1 MKNKKI
7 LIISHQ
13 FLPFV
18 SPRTTRWSLLI
29 DELTIRG
36 NEITVLTGTV
46 PEELK
51 KNYEV
56 LYFGNKLFSSN
67 INKVRKDSQDSSNNF
82 LKKIIYSIL
91 KTIYRFLFKTF
102 SWPDYAMFWA
112 FTIFKNRKRIE
123 NKFDI
128 IISVSLP
135 FTSHLCAYILQKRIS
150 ADWYMDIGDPFSLKN
165 NSPENNRI
173 IYSYLN
179 KYYEKKFY
187 QNASKIIFTHDE
199 VAELHQNKFNID
211 RTKIVI
217 GYPIALLDEKRIKNS
232 LTFDYEDT
240 PLKIGYFGAFTKSV
254 REPNNYIISI
264 ANSLDDEIK
273 HEWYINKE
281 SKKYFTSIKNISSH
295 QFLDILPRE
304 VALEVMVSKMH
315 VLLSIG
321 NFNKYQMPS
330 KVIEYISLGKP
341 VLHFAEIPDDPLY
354 NFNDLFDNLKIINSK
369 TTKNELENYFEN
381 IREKRL
387 ELNTGNFNN
396 NFSAA
401 ELINNLI

>member
-7 LIISHQ
+7 LIVSHQ

-29 DELTIRG
+29 DELIKKG
-36 NEITVLTGTV
+36 NEVTVLTGTA

-56 LYFGNKLFSSN
+56 LYFGNKKFSSN

-135 FTSHLCAYILQKRIS
+135 FTSHLCAYILKKRIS
-150 ADWYMDIGDPFSLKN
+150 ANWYMDIGDPFSLKI
-165 NSPENNRI
+165 NSPENNKI

-187 QNASKIIFTHDE
+187 QNASKIIFTHNE

-217 GYPIALLDEKRIKNS
+217 GYPIALLNEKRINNS
-232 LTFDYEDT
+232 LNFNYEDT

-264 ANSLDDEIK
+264 ANSLDDDIK

-304 VALEVMVSKMH
+304 IALEVMVSKMH
-315 VLLSIG
+315 ILLSIG

-341 VLHFAEIPDDPLY
+341 VLHFAEIADDPLY

-369 TTKNELENYFEN
+369 TTKNEIENYFEN
-381 IREKRL
+381 IRENRL
-387 ELNTGNFNN
+387 ELNIGNFNN
-396 NFSAA
+396 NFSAT

>member
-7 LIISHQ
+7 LIVSHQ

-29 DELTIRG
+29 DELTNKG
-36 NEITVLTGTV
+36 NEVTVLTGTD
-46 PEELK
+46 PEKIE

-56 LYFGNKLFSSN
+56 LYFGNKRFSSN
-67 INKVRKDSQDSSNNF
+67 INKVRKDSQDSSNN
-82 LKKIIYSIL
+82 LPKKFVYSIL
-91 KTIYRFLFKTF
+91 KKIYRFLFKTF

-112 FTIFKNRKRIE
+112 FTIFKNRKSIE

-135 FTSHLCAYILQKRIS
+135 FTSHLCAYILNKRIS
-150 ADWYMDIGDPFSLKN
+150 ADWFMDIGDPFSLKI
-165 NSPENNRI
+165 NSPENNKI

-179 KYYEKKFY
+179 KFYEKKFY
-187 QNASKIIFTHDE
+187 QNATKIIFTHNE

-217 GYPIALLDEKRIKNS
+217 GYPIALLNEKRIKKSMSFN
-232 LTFDYEDT
+232 YEDA

-254 REPNNYIISI
+254 REPNNYITSI
-264 ANSLDDEIK
+264 TNLLDDEIK

-281 SKKYFTSIKNISSH
+281 SKKYFSSIKNNSSH

-341 VLHFAEIPDDPLY
+341 VLHFAEIVDDPLY
-354 NFNDLFDNLKIINSK
+354 TFNDQFDNLKIINSK

-381 IREKRL
+381 IRKNRL
-387 ELNTGNFNN
+387 ELNRANFNN
-396 NFSAA
+396 NFSATKI
-401 ELINNLI
+401 INNLI

>member
-7 LIISHQ
+7 LIVSHQ

-29 DELTIRG
+29 DELIKKG
-36 NEITVLTGTV
+36 NEVTVLTGTA

-56 LYFGNKLFSSN
+56 LYFGNKQFSTN
-67 INKVRKDSQDSSNNF
+67 INKVRKDSQNSSNNY

-150 ADWYMDIGDPFSLKN
+150 ADWYMDIGDPFSLKI
-165 NSPENNRI
+165 NSPENNKI

-187 QNASKIIFTHDE
+187 QNASKIIFTHKE

-217 GYPIALLDEKRIKNS
+217 GYPIALLNEERIKNS
-232 LTFDYEDT
+232 LNFNYEDT
-240 PLKIGYFGAFTKSV
+240 PLIIGYFGAFTKSV

-304 VALEVMVSKMH
+304 IALEVMVSKMH
-315 VLLSIG
+315 ILLSIG

-341 VLHFAEIPDDPLY
+341 VLHFAEIADDPLY

-369 TTKNELENYFEN
+369 TTKNEIENYFDN

-387 ELNTGNFNN
+387 ELNIGNFNN
-396 NFSAA
+396 NFSAT

>member
-29 DELTIRG
+29 DELTKRG
-36 NEITVLTGTV
+36 NEVTVLTGTA

-56 LYFGNKLFSSN
+56 LYFGNKKFSSN
-67 INKVRKDSQDSSNNF
+67 INKVRTDSQDSSNNY

-91 KTIYRFLFKTF
+91 KAIYRFLFKTF

-112 FTIFKNRKRIE
+112 FTIFKNRKHIE

-150 ADWYMDIGDPFSLKN
+150 ADWYMDIGDPFSLKI
-165 NSPENNRI
+165 NSPENNKI

-179 KYYEKKFY
+179 KYYEQKFY
-187 QNASKIIFTHDE
+187 QNASKIIFTHNE

-217 GYPIALLDEKRIKNS
+217 GYPIALLNEKRIKNS
-232 LTFDYEDT
+232 LTFNYKDN

-254 REPNNYIISI
+254 REPNNYIINI

-273 HEWYINKE
+273 HEWYIHNE
-281 SKKYFTSIKNISSH
+281 SKKFFSSIKNISSH

-304 VALEVMVSKMH
+304 LALETMVNNMH

-330 KVIEYISLGKP
+330 KVIEYLSLGKP
-341 VLHFAEIPDDPLY
+341 VLHFAEIEDDPLY
-354 NFNDLFDNLKIINSK
+354 NFSNLFDNLKIINSK
-369 TTKNELENYFEN
+369 TTKNELDNYFEN
-381 IREKRL
+381 IRENRI
-387 ELNTGNFNN
+387 ELDVVNFNN
-396 NFSAA
+396 NFSAT

>member
-7 LIISHQ
+7 LIVSHQ

-18 SPRTTRWSLLI
+18 SPRTTRWSLLV
-29 DELTIRG
+29 DELIKKG
-36 NEITVLTGTV
+36 NEVTVLTGTA

-56 LYFGNKLFSSN
+56 LYFGNKQFSSN
-67 INKVRKDSQDSSNNF
+67 IKKVRKDSQDSSNNY

-150 ADWYMDIGDPFSLKN
+150 ADWYMDIGDPFSLKI
-165 NSPENNRI
+165 NSPENNKI

-187 QNASKIIFTHDE
+187 QNASKIIFTHKE

-217 GYPIALLDEKRIKNS
+217 GYPIALLNEERIKNS
-232 LTFDYEDT
+232 LNFNYEDT
-240 PLKIGYFGAFTKSV
+240 PLIIGYFGAFTKSV

-304 VALEVMVSKMH
+304 IALEVMVSKMH

-341 VLHFAEIPDDPLY
+341 VLHFAEIADDPLY

-369 TTKNELENYFEN
+369 TTKNELEYYFEN

-387 ELNTGNFNN
+387 ELNIGNFNN
-396 NFSAA
+396 NFSAT

>member
-7 LIISHQ
+7 LIVSHQ

-18 SPRTTRWSLLI
+18 SPRTTRWSLLV
-29 DELTIRG
+29 DELIKKG
-36 NEITVLTGTV
+36 NEVTVLTGTA

-56 LYFGNKLFSSN
+56 LYFGNKQFSSN
-67 INKVRKDSQDSSNNF
+67 IKKVRKDSQDSSNNY

-264 ANSLDDEIK
+264 ANSLNDEIK

-387 ELNTGNFNN
+387 ELNIGNFNN

>member
-7 LIISHQ
+7 LIVSHQ

-29 DELTIRG
+29 DELINKG
-36 NEITVLTGTV
+36 NEVTVLTGTA

-56 LYFGNKLFSSN
+56 LYFGNKQFSSN
-67 INKVRKDSQDSSNNF
+67 INKVRKDSQDSSNNY

-150 ADWYMDIGDPFSLKN
+150 ADWYMDIGDPFSLKI
-165 NSPENNRI
+165 NSPENNKI

-187 QNASKIIFTHDE
+187 QNASKIIFTHNE

-217 GYPIALLDEKRIKNS
+217 GYPIALLNEKRINNS
-232 LTFDYEDT
+232 LNFNYEDT
-240 PLKIGYFGAFTKSV
+240 PIKIGYFGAFTKSV

-264 ANSLDDEIK
+264 VNSLDDDIK

-304 VALEVMVSKMH
+304 IALEVMVSKMH
-315 VLLSIG
+315 ILLSIG

-341 VLHFAEIPDDPLY
+341 VLHFAEIADDPLY
-354 NFNDLFDNLKIINSK
+354 NFNDLFDNLKIINNK
-369 TTKNELENYFEN
+369 TTKNEIENYFDN
-381 IREKRL
+381 IRENRL
-387 ELNTGNFNN
+387 ELNIGNFNN
-396 NFSAA
+396 NFSAT

>member
-29 DELTIRG
+29 DELTKRG

-51 KNYEV
+51 KKYEV
-56 LYFGNKLFSSN
+56 LYFGNKQFSSN

-264 ANSLDDEIK
+264 ANSLNDEIK

-387 ELNTGNFNN
+387 ELNIGNFNN

>member
-7 LIISHQ
+7 LIVSHQ
-13 FLPFV
+13 FLPFI

-29 DELTIRG
+29 DELIKKG
-36 NEITVLTGTV
+36 NEVTVLTGTA

-56 LYFGNKLFSSN
+56 LYFGNKQFSTN
-67 INKVRKDSQDSSNNF
+67 INKVRKDSQNSSNNY

-264 ANSLDDEIK
+264 ANSLNDEIK

-387 ELNTGNFNN
+387 ELNIGNFNN